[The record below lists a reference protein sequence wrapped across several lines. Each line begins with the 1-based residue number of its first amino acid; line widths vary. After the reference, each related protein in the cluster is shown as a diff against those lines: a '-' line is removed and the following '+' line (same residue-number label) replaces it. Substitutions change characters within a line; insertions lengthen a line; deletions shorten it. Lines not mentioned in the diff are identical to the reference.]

1 MTDTLIS
8 LISVFIGIL
17 GGLSF
22 GFLFKN
28 YSSGVIGNTIAGV
41 FGSILL
47 IKVFGRLGFNPQAIM
62 QSGSANVLLFII
74 NMLVSFFGGAMAVFL
89 SHKLKTKFNK

>member
-8 LISVFIGIL
+8 LISVFVGII

-22 GFLFKN
+22 GFLFKR

-41 FGSILL
+41 FGSVLF
-47 IKVFGRLGFNPQAIM
+47 IKVFGRLGFSPQAVM
-62 QSGSANVLLFII
+62 QSGDVHVLLFVI
-74 NMLVSFFGGAMAVFL
+74 NMLVSFLGGAIAIFL
-89 SHKLKTKFNK
+89 SHKLRTKFNR

>member
-8 LISVFIGIL
+8 LISVFSGIT

-22 GFLFKN
+22 GFLFKK

-41 FGSILL
+41 FGSVLF
-47 IKVFGRLGFNPQAIM
+47 IKVIGRLGFNPQAIM
-62 QSGSANVLLFII
+62 QSGSVNVLLFCI
-74 NMLVSFFGGAMAVFL
+74 NMLVSFLGGTLAVFL
-89 SHKLKTKFNK
+89 SYKLRTKFNK